1 MVKKNAKKLISII
14 LLAIL
19 LLSFMPVSFAAKA
32 ESDENEEPEFK
43 REIAVVYDNSGS
55 MYVSFGIYRWCKSV
69 YACEVF
75 AAMMNDGD
83 ELLVYPMN
91 PVTVGPDEYSSSNPL
106 PIRVGDEGKLSNM
119 ITRGGSSGNTPVE
132 AVDQAYYGLLKSDA
146 DEKWLVMLT
155 DGDVFYEDGKEQPG
169 TGTRDLLSQRL
180 TKYNNEVNVM
190 YMAVDCSEEMLPSV
204 RGRMLGYSVAIKA
217 EMLLKTVVNMAN
229 MVFNRYELETDGKKI
244 SFDIPVKK
252 MIVFAQGENLNMV
265 KVPGLGTKIRQYY
278 PQYSV
283 NSLEISE
290 PFSEEAPY
298 WAIVTYAECAPGKYE
313 LIHSGTLSNYAV
325 FFEPDV
331 DVISEVTG
339 GRGSGEVIA
348 ALERKSGTFSSNYY
362 NTEKYS
368 GRSDDSE
375 NFSAKFVAWQSEN
388 PGYGK
393 GGAPGGIDDDE
404 GIPADSKGGPKAGGL
419 LSPYGADS
427 FAPEEDGPDEY
438 EEEEETESNT
448 ALNLNPDDFRIN
460 RFSAGKNKKAD
471 NSTGS
476 SSNTEEIYKK
486 SSVSGGGTKLPNWFN
501 IPLYIIIAFLMVML
515 VAVVVAT
522 FKNRRN

>member
-1 MVKKNAKKLISII
+1 MVKKNAKKILSII
-14 LLAIL
+14 LLAVL
-19 LLSFMPVSFAAKA
+19 LLSIMPVSYAAEG
-32 ESDENEEPEFK
+32 ESGEEEFK

-75 AAMMNDGD
+75 SAMMNDCD

-91 PVTVGPDEYSSSNPL
+91 PVTVGKNEYSSSEPL
-106 PIRVGDEGKLSNM
+106 PIHVGEEGKLSNM

-169 TGTRDLLSQRL
+169 SGTRDLLSQRL
-180 TKYNNEVNVM
+180 SKYNNEVNVL
-190 YMAVDCSEEMLPSV
+190 YMAVDCSEEMLPAV
-204 RGRMLGYSVAIKA
+204 RGRMLSYSVAIKGD
-217 EMLLKTVVNMAN
+217 MLLKTVVNMAN
-229 MVFNRYELETDGKKI
+229 LVFNRYELETDGKKI

-252 MIVFAQGENLNMV
+252 MIIFAQGENLNMV

-298 WAIVTYAECAPGKYE
+298 WAIVTYAECAPGDYQLE
-313 LIHSGTLSNYAV
+313 HSGTLSNYAV

-331 DVISEVTG
+331 DVISEITG
-339 GRGSGEVIA
+339 NSGSGELIA
-348 ALERKSGTFSSNYY
+348 TLERKSGTISSRYFN
-362 NTEKYS
+362 NEKYS
-368 GRSDDSE
+368 GKTDDSKD
-375 NFSAKFVAWQSEN
+375 FTAKFVAWHSDN
-388 PGYGK
+388 PTYGN
-393 GGAPGGIDDDE
+393 GGAPGGIEDDE
-404 GIPADSKGGPKAGGL
+404 DTQAGPNSGGKSGTVSSEGSDDRSPEGAAD
-419 LSPYGADS
+419 
-427 FAPEEDGPDEY
+427 EDY
-438 EEEEETESNT
+438 EEEEEYGGNA
-448 ALNLNPDDFRIN
+448 ALSSNPDNFRVN
-460 RFSAGKNKKAD
+460 RFGSGKNKKAD

-476 SSNTEEIYKK
+476 SSGSPEEIYKR

-501 IPLYIIIAFLMVML
+501 IPLYIILATLMVML
-515 VAVVVAT
+515 SAVVVAT
-522 FKNRRN
+522 IKNRKK